1 VSNAGKNLEGQVV
14 DGKFPLLRCL
24 GESGHSAVFLTEQK
38 VEPRRAAIKLMPA
51 TASNAEIQ
59 ISGWEAA
66 AKLSHPHLVRLFETG
81 RCQIGN
87 EAYCYVVMEYAEE
100 NLYQILPD
108 RPLSAEEAREMLPSV
123 LDALRYLHRQGFV
136 HGHIKPANIMA
147 SGDQVKLS
155 GDGVLRMGQPGGVP
169 REASLYDPPEAAST
183 GIHPTRD
190 IWSLGVTLVEA
201 LTQHPPARTGGA
213 GDEDLLAQSLAMP
226 FSDIVRNC
234 LRPRPE
240 QRWTLDQIAASLVA
254 AAGPKPAPAATPER
268 SMPRL
273 AEPAKQPTFAK
284 PGLLVGASLLALTL
298 LVLFFVKLLHHAPV
312 EEFPAG
318 SSSATAPQPPSAK
331 PQTPVVAES
340 APPSNPAPAT
350 IPAPEPAKSDT
361 PGAVVEKV
369 LPEIPR
375 SASETIQGTI
385 RVKVRVK
392 VDVSGNVS
400 SATLVSS
407 GSSAYFARLA
417 LQSAQRWRFAPA
429 KRNGQGVPSAW
440 ILKFEFR
447 QSGARAGAT
456 LE

>member
-1 VSNAGKNLEGQVV
+1 MSNAGKSWEGQVV

-24 GESGHSAVFLTEQK
+24 GESGRSAVFLTEQK
-38 VEPRRAAIKLMPA
+38 VEPRRAAIKLIPA
-51 TASNAEIQ
+51 TASDAEMQ
-59 ISGWEAA
+59 ISSWEAA
-66 AKLSHPHLVRLFETG
+66 AKLSHPHLIRLFGAG
-81 RCQIGN
+81 RCQIGD
-87 EAYCYVVMEYAEE
+87 EAYCYVLMEYAEE

-108 RPLSAEEAREMLPSV
+108 RPLSPEEAREMLPSV

-136 HGHIKPANIMA
+136 HGHLKPANIMA

-155 GDGVLRMGQPGGVP
+155 GDGVLRMGQLGGVP

-183 GIHPTRD
+183 GLHPTRD

-201 LTQHPPARTGGA
+201 LTQHPPARAGGA

-240 QRWTLDQIAASLVA
+240 QRWTFDQIAASLA
-254 AAGPKPAPAATPER
+254 SLKPAPAATAER
-268 SMPRL
+268 STPRL
-273 AEPAKQPTFAK
+273 AEPAQRPTFAK

-298 LVLFFVKLLHHAPV
+298 LILFFVKLLHHAPV
-312 EEFPAG
+312 AESPAG
-318 SSSATAPQPPSAK
+318 SSNASAPQPPSAQ
-331 PQTPVVAES
+331 PQTPVAAES
-340 APPSNPAPAT
+340 APPLNPAPASA
-350 IPAPEPAKSDT
+350 PAPEPAKADT
-361 PGAVVEKV
+361 PGAVVDKV

-375 SASETIQGTI
+375 SASQTIQGTI

-392 VDVSGNVS
+392 VDASGNVS

-417 LQSAQRWRFAPA
+417 VQAAQRWRFAPA
-429 KRNGQGVPSAW
+429 QRNGQGVPSVW

-447 QSGARAGAT
+447 QSGTRAAADPAT
-456 LE
+456 

>member
-24 GESGHSAVFLTEQK
+24 GESGHSVVFLTEQK
-38 VEPRRAAIKLMPA
+38 VEPRRTAIKLVPA
-51 TASNAEIQ
+51 TASSAEMQ

-66 AKLSHPHLVRLFETG
+66 AKLSHPHLIRLFGAG

-155 GDGVLRMGQPGGVP
+155 GDGVLRMGQLGGVP
-169 REASLYDPPEAAST
+169 HEASLYDPPEAAST

-201 LTQHPPARTGGA
+201 LTQHPPARAGGA

-226 FSDIVRNC
+226 FSDVVRNC
-234 LRPRPE
+234 LRPPPE
-240 QRWTLDQIAASLVA
+240 QRWTLDQIAASLA
-254 AAGPKPAPAATPER
+254 SPKPSPAATAER
-268 SMPRL
+268 STPR
-273 AEPAKQPTFAK
+273 EPAKQPTFAK

-298 LVLFFVKLLHHAPV
+298 LILFFVKLLHHAPV
-312 EEFPAG
+312 AESPAG
-318 SSSATAPQPPSAK
+318 SSSASAPQPPPAK

-340 APPSNPAPAT
+340 APPLNPAPAST
-350 IPAPEPAKSDT
+350 PAPEPAKSDT

-375 SASETIQGTI
+375 SASQTIQGTI
-385 RVKVRVK
+385 RVKVRVE
-392 VDVSGNVS
+392 VEASGNVS

-417 LQSAQRWRFAPA
+417 LQSAHRWRFAPA

-447 QSGARAGAT
+447 QSGTKAAADPAT
-456 LE
+456 